1 MKHTFFRTILLVAMT
16 FSINLPMANAENTKA
31 YKEQEFLNQFSGKS
45 TKVVIEALGKP
56 YKKDYS
62 IKPSNVDQVLSDK
75 DVQIS
80 SKNDHI
86 EMWYY
91 KLQVNYAPNKF
102 FNTAELT
109 FTNDKCVNITFAN
122 KKN

>member
-1 MKHTFFRTILLVAMT
+1 MKRQFIHSVLLLTFTSVLNISFV
-16 FSINLPMANAENTKA
+16 NAGESKT
-31 YKEQEFLNQFSGKS
+31 YKEQEFLKQFSGKS
-45 TKVVIEALGKP
+45 TKVVSDALGKP
-56 YKKDYS
+56 FKKDFS
-62 IKPSNVDQVLSDK
+62 IKPSNVDQVLSEK

-80 SKNDHI
+80 GKDDHI